1 MLGACDYNFEFIFES
16 RVHAF
21 MSLEGTS
28 RSLSSI
34 VSMFLLLQVFLSGS
48 FPARWAHTTGVI
60 HKSQTHVTSVSFGGC
75 PDNPTKYTSPTD
87 YPCMAQTTI
96 VDLGKLHYN
105 GHYDHCLHC

>member
-1 MLGACDYNFEFIFES
+1 MLGAYDYYCGLIFES

-28 RSLSSI
+28 RPLSSI
-34 VSMFLLLQVFLSGS
+34 VSMLLLLQVFLPGS
-48 FPARWAHTTGVI
+48 FPARWGHTTGVI
-60 HKSQTHVTSVSFGGC
+60 HKSQTHVTSVSFGGVS
-75 PDNPTKYTSPTD
+75 DNPTKYASFQD

-105 GHYDHCLHC
+105 GSL